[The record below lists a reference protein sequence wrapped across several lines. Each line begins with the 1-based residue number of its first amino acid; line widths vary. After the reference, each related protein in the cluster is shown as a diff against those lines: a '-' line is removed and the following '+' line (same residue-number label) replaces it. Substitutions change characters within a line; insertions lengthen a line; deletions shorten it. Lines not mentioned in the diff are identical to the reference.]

1 MSQCFVFEE
10 ACPGGKRKELLNFTL
25 FVNQSLFSFF
35 SLRLAFVCH
44 LCFVVLN
51 LALKEGNVSL
61 PVKKIP
67 PGTLWV
73 SHLMRAMNP

>member
-10 ACPGGKRKELLNFTL
+10 AVPGGKRKELLNFTL

-51 LALKEGNVSL
+51 LL
-61 PVKKIP
+61 
-67 PGTLWV
+67 
-73 SHLMRAMNP
+73 